1 METTEQTKTI
11 DLTRLN
17 RNERRRIGKQ
27 LRGKIMGRNL
37 PYVRSKWVSLEE
49 FKKQREKE
57 IEAEQKANSV
67 VE

>member
-1 METTEQTKTI
+1 MEKEQQI

-17 RNERRRIGKQ
+17 RNERRRIGQ
-27 LRGKIMGRNL
+27 QIRGKIMGRNL
-37 PYVRSKWVSLEE
+37 PYVRSKWMSLEE

-57 IEAEQKANSV
+57 IDEEAKKV

>member
-1 METTEQTKTI
+1 MEKNEQI

-27 LRGKIMGRNL
+27 IRGKIMGRNL

-57 IEAEQKANSV
+57 IDEETKKV